1 MLIVYN
7 PDMPLTKV
15 QFAPGFNKQASD
27 SGAENQWVDGDF
39 VRFRYGMPEKVG
51 GWQEIMNKRLVGA
64 ARDSHSWA
72 DLDGRRY
79 IAFGTNKIL
88 YVYDGDDYYD
98 ITPFDTSLAQSGCD
112 ITTTNGSTTV
122 TITSPTA
129 HGLEPGDILTFENA
143 GSFTG
148 GQTDYTATDFDD
160 VLFEVQL
167 APTLTTFTITMPT
180 AETGTGATNDGTL
193 DTKPYYKVGP
203 LLQAF
208 GFGWGTALWGG
219 STWGTP
225 RATSQAVLDPGSWSL
240 DNYGELLIAT
250 IKNGQTFSWDPN
262 SGVTTRATILSGAPT
277 KSVMSM
283 VSDRDR
289 HLIVLGTETTIGS
302 PTTQDKMFIRFS
314 DQESLTDYTAT
325 STNTAGSFRID
336 SGTKIVGAAKA
347 KDYILIL
354 TDASAY
360 LMQFVGPPFTFS
372 IRQVGSNCGC
382 VGQHSIVYANGA
394 VFWMSDSGGFFVFDG
409 TVKSLGS
416 LVEDFVFQTNDGAPG
431 FNFANGSELTFA
443 SHNSLYS
450 EIYWFYPTA
459 NSSYVDR
466 LVTYNYA
473 EQTWTTSTLARTTYQ
488 DAHVFGDP
496 IATEFSA
503 SLAPTTPTIQGVSNG
518 ASRVFNQ
525 EIGTNEVLADGTI
538 NAIPAYIKSGDFD
551 LDAQGDGEYFIK
563 VRRFIPDFKYINGNA
578 KITLELRDYPAN
590 VQVGSPLGPFTVS
603 SSTDKVDTRARA
615 RLAAVKIENDGKD
628 ESWRFGQFRFDI
640 QPDGRR

>member
-1 MLIVYN
+1 MVYN
-7 PDMPLTKV
+7 PSMPLTKV
-15 QFAPGFNKQASD
+15 QFNPGFNKQASD

-39 VRFRYGMPEKVG
+39 VRFRYGMPEKIG
-51 GWQEIMNKRLVGA
+51 GWQEIMDKKLVGA
-64 ARDSHSWA
+64 ARASHSWA

-79 IAFGTNKIL
+79 LAFGTNKIL

-98 ITPFDTSLAQSGCD
+98 ITPFDTSLAKAGCD

-148 GQTDYTATDFDD
+148 GQTSYTATDFDD

-167 APTLTTFTITMPT
+167 APTSTTFTITMPT

-262 SGVTTRATILSGAPT
+262 SGVATRATILSGAPT
-277 KSVMSM
+277 RSVMSM

-289 HLIVLGTETTIGS
+289 HLIILGTETTIGS

-354 TDASAY
+354 TDTSAY

-394 VFWMSDSGGFFVFDG
+394 VYWMSDSGGFFVFDG

-431 FNFANGSELTFA
+431 FNFANGSELTMA

-450 EIYWFYPTA
+450 EIYWFYATA
-459 NSSYVDR
+459 NSNFVNR
-466 LVTYNYA
+466 LVTYNYV
-473 EQTWTTSTLARTTYQ
+473 EQTWTTSTLARTTYE
-488 DAHVFGDP
+488 DAHVFGEP

-538 NAIPAYIKSGDFD
+538 NAIPAFIKSGDFD
-551 LDAQGDGEYFIK
+551 LDAQGDGEFFIK
-563 VRRFIPDFKYINGNA
+563 VRRFIPDFKYLNGNA
-578 KITLELRDYPAN
+578 KVTLELRDYPAN
-590 VQVGSPLGPFTVS
+590 IQVGSPLGPFTVT

-615 RLAAVKIENDGKD
+615 RLAAVKIENDGTD

>member
-1 MLIVYN
+1 MA
-7 PDMPLTKV
+7 LTKIPF
-15 QFAPGFNKQASD
+15 QPGFNKQITD
-27 SGAENQWVDGDF
+27 TQAENVWVNGNN
-39 VRFRYGMPEKVG
+39 VRFRYGQPEKIG
-51 GWQEIMNKRLVGA
+51 GWLQVNADTLIGV
-64 ARDSHSWA
+64 ARAQHVFN
-72 DLDGRRY
+72 DLDGRKY
-79 IAFGTNKIL
+79 AALGTNRCL
-88 YVYDGDDYYD
+88 YIYYSGDLYD
-98 ITPFDTSLAQSGCD
+98 ITPIDPDRQQTGAD
-112 ITTTNGSTTV
+112 ITTTNGSATV
-122 TITSPTA
+122 TITTTA
-129 HGLEPGDILTFENA
+129 NHNLQIGDITTFENA

-167 APTLTTFTITMPT
+167 APTTTTFTITMPT

-193 DTKPYYKVGP
+193 DSKPYYKVGP

-225 RATSQAVLDPGSWSL
+225 RATSDAVLDPGSWSL

-250 IKNGQTFSWDPN
+250 IKNGATFSWDPN
-262 SGVTTRATILSGAPT
+262 NGVATRATILSGAPT
-277 KSVMSM
+277 TSVMSM

-354 TDASAY
+354 TDTSAY

-431 FNFANGSELTFA
+431 FNFANGSELTFG

-450 EIYWFYPTA
+450 EIYWFYATA
-459 NSSYVDR
+459 NSSYVNR

-473 EQTWTTSTLARTTYQ
+473 ENNWTTSTLARTTYE
-488 DAHVFGDP
+488 DSHVFGEP

-518 ASRVFNQ
+518 ASRVFNH

-578 KITLELRDYPAN
+578 KVTLELRDYPAN
-590 VQVGSPLGPFTVS
+590 IQVGSPLGPFTVS
-603 SSTDKVDTRARA
+603 STTDKVDTRARA

-640 QPDGRR
+640 QPDGIR